1 VPRLPVDG
9 KKVTEIRHT
18 LGGVEREALKSLAT
32 SYRIQSLAGNDGILN
47 ELGSVD
53 NVIGKLAVGGFLLE
67 LFGVT
72 DIFDFDDEA
81 KAKAGSIKDKILENE
96 KQAIAANKAR
106 ADAEN
111 QFVSD
116 LIFGTEENR
125 QLRKEVA
132 DEQNRILFNAIRDV
146 IGRFG

>member
-9 KKVTEIRHT
+9 KKVIEYRHT

-32 SYRIQSLAGNDGILN
+32 SYRIQSLAGNNGIID
-47 ELGSVD
+47 ELASVD
-53 NVIGKLAVGGFLLE
+53 NIIGKLATIAFLLE
-67 LFGVT
+67 LFGIT
-72 DIFDFDDEA
+72 DIFNFDNEAIA
-81 KAKAGSIKDKILENE
+81 KAKEIKDKIVENE
-96 KQAIAANKAR
+96 KQAVANNKAR

-116 LIFGTEENR
+116 LIFGSEENR
-125 QLRKEVA
+125 ELRKQVA
-132 DEQNRILFNAIRDV
+132 DEQNRILFSAIRDI